1 MLVHFKS
8 LTLGDINDFITGFGI
23 KVLAPVLD
31 DDLAFDLGVIG
42 LRLKHLMVD
51 GVVTLI
57 GF

>member
-8 LTLGDINDFITGFGI
+8 FALGDINDFITGFGI
-23 KVLAPVLD
+23 KALAPVLD
-31 DDLAFDLGVIG
+31 DNLAFDLCVIG
-42 LRLKHLMVD
+42 FRLQHHMEE